1 MHENTAIAAV
11 EDLVAGD
18 RKRVGFDGVD
28 AGLAGARYAAARDPA
43 AASLQSNGMFAA
55 VGDLAIVD
63 DYLGDAGELQQP
75 AGIITERTILPVD
88 DDVREFDVLDLL
100 SAEEVATAGVDDA
113 RYAGNAGDAR
123 ILPQYEIGSLVGAWW
138 QENRCVLRRRLVDH
152 LLQAD
157 ALAVRRAWRWLVIC
171 RVNRAA
177 QATIARCRKAARSHQ
192 RKGGCSRKTE
202 QVTTGG

>member
-55 VGDLAIVD
+55 IGDLAIVD
-63 DYLGDAGELQQP
+63 RYLCDAGELQQP
-75 AGIITERTILPVD
+75 ASIITERAILPVD

-100 SAEEVATAGVDDA
+100 SAE
-113 RYAGNAGDAR
+113 
-123 ILPQYEIGSLVGAWW
+123 
-138 QENRCVLRRRLVDH
+138 
-152 LLQAD
+152 
-157 ALAVRRAWRWLVIC
+157 
-171 RVNRAA
+171 
-177 QATIARCRKAARSHQ
+177 
-192 RKGGCSRKTE
+192 
-202 QVTTGG
+202 